1 MCHKGCHHTIMDP
14 KRNAGTCSKEECPM
28 CKPKS
33 CCGKHHKHYVYNT
46 ESMEGVCV
54 RHNDDCTAVCV
65 PQKPDPTKKRVCSKG
80 CNRMLKVA
88 KAKPKPSASTDA
100 ALFDIVVC
108 QVDHH
113 IVCDAWSKHGSK
125 KERKSPCRTTKWVK
139 PVARCVDFD
148 AGVWNAG
155 PTCMANAANAAPT
168 PAPTPPPTPPP
179 TSGCVDKMKGSQC
192 GQWNAKGYCRKGHR
206 HYAYATKRCCK
217 TCPKKS
223 QKKKTKPKAV
233 LGCAGVASAAITKI
247 KKLCKLATIADNIA
261 CKPFA
266 ESLAEY
272 Y

>member
-1 MCHKGCHHTIMDP
+1 MDP
-14 KRNAGTCSKEECPM
+14 KRNAGTCTKAECPM

-54 RHNDDCTAVCV
+54 RHNNDCTAVCV

-80 CNRMLKVA
+80 CNRMLKVS
-88 KAKPKPSASTDA
+88 KAKPKPGASTDA
-100 ALFDIVVC
+100 GLFDIVVC
-108 QVDHH
+108 QVDHR
-113 IVCDAWSKHGSK
+113 IVCDPWSTHGSK
-125 KERKSPCRTTKWVK
+125 MKKKESPCRTTKWVK

-155 PTCMANAANAAPT
+155 PTCMANAANAPPTLAPT
-168 PAPTPPPTPPP
+168 PAPTPSTRRRRY
-179 TSGCVDKMKGSQC
+179 TWVRRR
-192 GQWNAKGYCRKGHR
+192 A
-206 HYAYATKRCCK
+206 
-217 TCPKKS
+217 PKK
-223 QKKKTKPKAV
+223 KKIKPKAV
-233 LGCAGVASAAITKI
+233 LGCTGVASAAMAKISMQCKPATK
-247 KKLCKLATIADNIA
+247 TDNTA